1 MMTVYSFTNSPIY
14 QYNSNNILAPPPPP
28 PSNLPAMEW
37 GNGQLSHSVTPC
49 DAVAPRYVASRYR
62 YVF

>member
-14 QYNSNNILAPPPPP
+14 QYNSNNILAPPPP
-28 PSNLPAMEW
+28 SNLPAMEW
-37 GNGQLSHSVTPC
+37 GNGQLWAAVTPC